1 MAIKN
6 KWSDIDLSV
15 YDGGFKGNSATK
27 SAEKQK
33 TNAEKA
39 LANYGDFSYANQ
51 GAYDSVLDKILNRE
65 DFSYDLNGDALYQ
78 QYKDKYIQQGK
89 MAMMDT
95 MGQASALTGGYGSSY
110 ATTAG
115 NQAYQSHLQNLN
127 DIVPE
132 LYQMAYDRYN
142 QEGQDLMNQ
151 YGVLSNDRSTAY
163 GEWSDGYNRLAS
175 DRDYYSNNYFNVYGQ
190 ESDTFYNN
198 YNMDSAEY
206 WNAYNAGYGAER
218 DAIADAQWQKEFDE
232 AKRQYEEQM
241 AFQREQAKKKISSG
255 GRPNDDGDDVDDDV
269 DDDKPTETTPDYNSI
284 YADCNAYI
292 ASGASRS
299 NISTYIRNA
308 LKEGYIS
315 QGEYN
320 KLKETFLPSGSSG
333 SGGRYAY

>member
-1 MAIKN
+1 MAKKIDN

-15 YDGGFKGNSATK
+15 YDGGFQGNSATK
-27 SAEKQK
+27 NAEKQK

-51 GAYDSVLDKILNRE
+51 GAYDSILDKILNRE
-65 DFSYDLNGDALYQ
+65 DFSYDLNGDALYH

-110 ATTAG
+110 ASTAG

-142 QEGQDLMNQ
+142 QEGQDLINQ
-151 YGVLSNDRSTAY
+151 YGVLSNDRNTAY
-163 GEWSDGYNRLAS
+163 GEWTDGYNRLAS

-206 WNAYNAGYGAER
+206 WNAYNAGYGAEQ
-218 DAIADAQWQKEFDE
+218 DAIANAQWQKEFDE
-232 AKRQYEEQM
+232 AKRQYEEQF
-241 AFQREQAKKKISSG
+241 AWEKEQAKKK
-255 GRPNDDGDDVDDDV
+255 
-269 DDDKPTETTPDYNSI
+269 
-284 YADCNAYI
+284 
-292 ASGASRS
+292 
-299 NISTYIRNA
+299 
-308 LKEGYIS
+308 
-315 QGEYN
+315 N
-320 KLKETFLPSGSSG
+320 K
-333 SGGRYAY
+333 